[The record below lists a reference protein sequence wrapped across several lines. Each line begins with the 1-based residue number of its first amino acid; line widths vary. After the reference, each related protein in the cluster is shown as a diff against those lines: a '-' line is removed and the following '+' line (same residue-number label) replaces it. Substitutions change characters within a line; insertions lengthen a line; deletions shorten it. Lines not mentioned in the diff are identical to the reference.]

1 MVSIILCTYNRATVL
16 SNAIRSVINQSQK
29 DWELIIIDD
38 GSNDN
43 TYNVVKQF
51 LRSDQRIIYYYHSN
65 QGLAKARNRGL
76 ALATGEFICFVD
88 SDDELAPHH
97 LEKRL
102 QYMNLHSS
110 VDFIH
115 GGMKLIGPKEK
126 HYVADMTNPGKK
138 IHLNKCHIGGTFF
151 FRRTILKKVKG
162 FRAIPFGEDFDFYT
176 RAARYFSINKVN
188 FPTYLY
194 HLDSENR
201 LCDIFTDILI
211 NKKKPDI
218 K

>member
-1 MVSIILCTYNRATVL
+1 MISIVLCTYNRAALL
-16 SNAIRSVINQSQK
+16 SNAIRSVIAQTEQ
-29 DWELIIIDD
+29 DWELIVIDD

-51 LRSDQRIIYYYHSN
+51 LQPDPRIIYFYQHN
-65 QGLAKARNRGL
+65 RGLAAARNRAL

-88 SDDELAPHH
+88 SDDELAALH

-102 QYMNLHSS
+102 RYMRQHPS

-126 HYVADMTNPGKK
+126 RYVADLTKPGKK
-138 IHLNKCHIGGTFF
+138 IHLSKCHIGGSFF
-151 FRRTILKKVKG
+151 FRRTVLKKVAG
-162 FRAIPFGEDFDFYT
+162 FRSIPFGEDFDFYS
-176 RAARYFSINKVN
+176 RVERYFSIRKVT

-201 LCDIFTDILI
+201 LCDIFTDVLT
-211 NKKKPDI
+211 NKNPI
-218 K
+218 